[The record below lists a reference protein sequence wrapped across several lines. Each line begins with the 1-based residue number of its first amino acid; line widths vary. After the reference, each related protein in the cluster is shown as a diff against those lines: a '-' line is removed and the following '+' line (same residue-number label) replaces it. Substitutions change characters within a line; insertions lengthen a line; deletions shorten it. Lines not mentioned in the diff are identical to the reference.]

1 MERQVPY
8 RYGAPVADPYF
19 CDREAEIKV
28 LRARMEQGI
37 HVFVLSPRRYGKTSL
52 LQRARAG
59 AISNG
64 AAVGYA
70 NLLFATSEGEVAT
83 TLLSAVVNAASG
95 RVRARRSFDDLLRR
109 IRVVPSISY
118 DASGQI
124 RLTVEPAL
132 ARTSWQLI
140 LDDAAAL
147 LQRVSE
153 QQPTA
158 LIIDEFQT
166 VADIGRRGMG
176 GVFKALADQLNTTS
190 LVFSGSHLGV
200 MERLTAKRGAP
211 LYGMGERLVIDVIP
225 EAKMVPYLQRRA
237 KVADRHMPAATA
249 RLIYRRAGA
258 VPHYVQYLALA
269 AVEATPA
276 GETVTEQRVDQGIA
290 EVVSRQ
296 ASDFADRVEPL
307 AGSQQRI
314 LRVLARGP
322 VRKVYGRAFL
332 DAVDVGNAN
341 GVTQALRALEAAELI
356 QRRSGAWTV
365 VDPFLARWLAA
376 DSPDATARR

>member
-1 MERQVPY
+1 MEQRVPY
-8 RYGAPVADPYF
+8 RYGSPVTDPYF
-19 CDREAEIKV
+19 CDRESELKL

-59 AISNG
+59 AISDG
-64 AAVGYA
+64 AVVGYA

-83 TLLSAVVNAASG
+83 ALLSAAVNAASG
-95 RVRARRSFDDLLRR
+95 RARARRSCDDLLRR

-118 DASGQI
+118 DAAGQV

-132 ARTSWQLI
+132 ARKSWQII
-140 LDDAAAL
+140 LDDAVAL
-147 LQRVSE
+147 LQRVAE
-153 QQPTA
+153 HQPAA

-166 VADIGRRGMG
+166 VADIGSQGMG
-176 GVFKALADQLNTTS
+176 GVFKAIADELTSAS

-225 EAKMVPYLQRRA
+225 ESKMVPYLQRRA
-237 KVADRHMPAATA
+237 KVVNRRMPVGTA
-249 RLIYRRAGA
+249 RQIYQRAGT

-276 GETVTEQRVDQGIA
+276 GEAVTEDRVDQGIA

-307 AGSQQRI
+307 AASQQRI
-314 LRVLARGP
+314 LRTLARGP
-322 VRKVYGRAFL
+322 VRKVYAQAFL
-332 DAVDVGNAN
+332 DEVDVSNAN
-341 GVTQALRALEAAELI
+341 GVTQALRSLEAAELI
-356 QRRSGAWTV
+356 QRQSGSWTV
-365 VDPFLARWLAA
+365 VDPFLARWLAPA
-376 DSPDATARR
+376 

>member
-1 MERQVPY
+1 MELRVPY

-19 CDREAEIKV
+19 CDRESEIKV
-28 LRARMEQGI
+28 LRTRMEQGI

-52 LQRARAG
+52 LQRARTG
-59 AISNG
+59 AISGG

-83 TLLSAVVNAASG
+83 ALLSAVVDAASG
-95 RVRARRSFDDLLRR
+95 RARARHSFDDLLRR
-109 IRVVPSISY
+109 IRVVPSVSY
-118 DASGQI
+118 DANGQL

-132 ARTSWQLI
+132 ARRSWQII
-140 LDDAAAL
+140 LDDTVGL
-147 LQRVSE
+147 LQRVAE
-153 QQPTA
+153 RQPAA

-166 VADIGRRGMG
+166 VADIGQRGMG
-176 GVFKALADQLNTTS
+176 GVFKALADQLTAAS

-225 EAKMVPYLQRRA
+225 EEKMVPYLQRRA
-237 KVADRHMPAATA
+237 KVVDRRMPVGTA
-249 RLIYRRAGA
+249 RQIYQRAGA

-269 AVEATPA
+269 AVEATPL
-276 GETVTEQRVDQGIA
+276 GEDVTEERVDHGIA

-314 LRVLARGP
+314 LRVLASGP

-332 DAVDVGNAN
+332 DAVDVSNAN

-365 VDPFLARWLAA
+365 VDPFLARWLA
-376 DSPDATARR
+376 PG

>member
-1 MERQVPY
+1 MEPRVPY
-8 RYGAPVADPYF
+8 RYGAPVTDPYF
-19 CDREAEIKV
+19 CNRESEIKV
-28 LRARMEQGI
+28 LRTRMEQGI

-52 LQRARAG
+52 LQRARTG
-59 AISNG
+59 AISGG

-83 TLLSAVVNAASG
+83 ALLSAVVDAASG
-95 RVRARRSFDDLLRR
+95 RARARHAFDDLLRR
-109 IRVVPSISY
+109 IRVVPSVSY
-118 DASGQI
+118 DANGQL

-132 ARTSWQLI
+132 ARRSWQII
-140 LDDAAAL
+140 LDDTVGL
-147 LQRVSE
+147 LQRVAE
-153 QQPTA
+153 RQPAA

-166 VADIGRRGMG
+166 VADIGPRGMG
-176 GVFKALADQLNTTS
+176 GVFKALADQLAAAS

-211 LYGMGERLVIDVIP
+211 LYGMGERLVVDVIP

-237 KVADRHMPAATA
+237 KVVDRRMPVGTA
-249 RLIYRRAGA
+249 RQIYQRAGA

-269 AVEATPA
+269 AVEATPL
-276 GETVTEQRVDQGIA
+276 GEDVTEERVDQGVA

-314 LRVLARGP
+314 LRALAREP

-332 DAVDVGNAN
+332 EAVDVSNPN
-341 GVTQALRALEAAELI
+341 GVTQALRSLEAAELV
-356 QRRSGAWTV
+356 QRRSGSWTV
-365 VDPFLARWLAA
+365 VDPFLARWLT
-376 DSPDATARR
+376 PG